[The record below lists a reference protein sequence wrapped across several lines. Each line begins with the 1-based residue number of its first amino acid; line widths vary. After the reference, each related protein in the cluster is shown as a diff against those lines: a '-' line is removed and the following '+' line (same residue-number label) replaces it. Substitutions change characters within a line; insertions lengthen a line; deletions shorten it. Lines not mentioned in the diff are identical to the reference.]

1 MRMMLNVSLPVDKGN
16 AAIKDGSLVTKIQSI
31 LADLKSEAAYFTE
44 FDGKRTGLIFFD
56 MTDTSEM
63 PAVAEPWFLAFD
75 ASVEIKAVM
84 NRDDL
89 AKSRPGIERAVE
101 SFG

>member
-1 MRMMLNVSLPVDKGN
+1 MRMMLKVSLPVDKGN

-31 LADLKSEAAYFTE
+31 LADLKPEAAYFTE

-75 ASVEIKAVM
+75 ASVEMKAVM

-89 AKSRPGIERAVE
+89 AKARPGIERAVE